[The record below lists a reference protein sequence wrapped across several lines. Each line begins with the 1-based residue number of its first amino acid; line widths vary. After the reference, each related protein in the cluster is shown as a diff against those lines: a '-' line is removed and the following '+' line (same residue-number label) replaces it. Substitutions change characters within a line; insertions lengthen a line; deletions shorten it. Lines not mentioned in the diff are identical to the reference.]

1 MKEINEKFKLL
12 YNKKSKDKKIIILYT
27 YFLKEILNEY
37 ELSKN
42 ILEESEIN
50 ENQYEEEID
59 EVIGGNNKE
68 YNLNEI
74 ESTSNLQ
81 FMISSGIKEQSIGL
95 IQKISH
101 DFSKKLGY
109 SSTQLIG
116 ESINILLPDFLR
128 KNMKKLLEIN
138 F

>member
-12 YNKKSKDKKIIILYT
+12 YNKKLKDKKIIILYT

-59 EVIGGNNKE
+59 EVIGGNNKV

-81 FMISSGIKEQSIGL
+81 FMISSGIKEHSIGL
-95 IQKISH
+95 IQKIS
-101 DFSKKLGY
+101 
-109 SSTQLIG
+109 
-116 ESINILLPDFLR
+116 
-128 KNMKKLLEIN
+128 
-138 F
+138 